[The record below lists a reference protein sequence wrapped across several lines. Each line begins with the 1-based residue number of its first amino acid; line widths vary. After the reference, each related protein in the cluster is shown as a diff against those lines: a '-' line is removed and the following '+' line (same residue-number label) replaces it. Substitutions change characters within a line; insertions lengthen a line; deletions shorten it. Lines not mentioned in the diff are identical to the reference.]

1 MSKLESL
8 SKFLI
13 LTERCSPEV
22 VSEVLGM
29 LDGLGARWGGRTSVY
44 SEKEIVASVLEQGIS
59 VNVTV
64 DASGIELSFA
74 REGFY
79 EKNPE
84 YCGDKFI
91 SAEYFLF
98 LAEDHLYE
106 KQARGTPK

>member
-8 SKFLI
+8 GKFLI
-13 LTERCSPEV
+13 LTERCAPEV
-22 VSEVLGM
+22 VSEVLRM
-29 LDGLGARWGGRTSVY
+29 LDRLGARWGGRTSVY

-64 DASGIELSFA
+64 DASGIELSYA
-74 REGFY
+74 KEGFY
-79 EKNPE
+79 RGYPE
-84 YCGDKFI
+84 YCGGRFI

-106 KQARGTPK
+106 KQARGVP